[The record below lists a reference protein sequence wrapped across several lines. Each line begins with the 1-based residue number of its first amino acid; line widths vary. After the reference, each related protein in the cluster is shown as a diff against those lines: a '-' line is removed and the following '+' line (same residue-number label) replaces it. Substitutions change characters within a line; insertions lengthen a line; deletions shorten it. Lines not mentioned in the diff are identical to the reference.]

1 MLTKGGDCGSRWGVG
16 SCHKGGKTQKI
27 GRIIL
32 RVIFLFRNTFRPDA
46 TQGWGL
52 WFEVGSWFLSQG
64 WEDTESRKNNSESD
78 FFVPE
83 YFPTGCYLR
92 VESVVPGGKTQ
103 KVGRIILRVIFL
115 FRNTFRPDAT
125 QGWGLWFEVGR
136 HRK

>member
-1 MLTKGGDCGSRWGVG
+1 RKNNSESDFFVPEYFPTGCYLRVG
-16 SCHKGGKTQKI
+16 TVVRGGKTQKI

-83 YFPTGCYLR
+83 YFPTGC
-92 VESVVPGGKTQ
+92 
-103 KVGRIILRVIFL
+103 
-115 FRNTFRPDAT
+115 
-125 QGWGLWFEVGR
+125 
-136 HRK
+136 